1 MLTDKVMKEHKVD
14 KAKAFIMLYKEGK
27 PVYDALP
34 AAEKKT
40 WEEKAEVAKAQFQED
55 MKEWKSSNKDKEN
68 ASPSKGKAGKKGGDK
83 GPKRPLGAYPM
94 WIAENRPMLTE
105 KVMKEHSVDKAKA
118 FLMLYKEGKSVYD
131 ARPAAEKKK
140 YEDKAAAAKVTFK
153 EEVKKWKANTG
164 GNVAASAE
172 VGGDDG
178 EEDEE
183 EEEEDEEDEE

>member
-1 MLTDKVMKEHKVD
+1 MIAHTKEMEAFKAGNPDYKKISKKQKKGDKPPTRPPGAYATWIADNRPMLTDKVMKEHKVD
-14 KAKAFIMLYKEGK
+14 KAKAFLMLYKEGK

-140 YEDKAAAAKVTFK
+140 YE
-153 EEVKKWKANTG
+153 
-164 GNVAASAE
+164 
-172 VGGDDG
+172 
-178 EEDEE
+178 
-183 EEEEDEEDEE
+183 